1 MPVGDLMSARNDV
14 RYSLIITVFAGFPE
28 YFGKYIQVIGVL
40 CGYNKFDYVDQ
51 YDKQTFVLMKWNL
64 NITVM
69 QFPPKLPYQSTGE
82 KGFLSVFP
90 FSLEQ

>member
-1 MPVGDLMSARNDV
+1 MPVGDLMSARNAV

-51 YDKQTFVLMKWNL
+51 YDKQTFVLIPAISINENQSL
-64 NITVM
+64 IAINIINNN
-69 QFPPKLPYQSTGE
+69 Q
-82 KGFLSVFP
+82 
-90 FSLEQ
+90 